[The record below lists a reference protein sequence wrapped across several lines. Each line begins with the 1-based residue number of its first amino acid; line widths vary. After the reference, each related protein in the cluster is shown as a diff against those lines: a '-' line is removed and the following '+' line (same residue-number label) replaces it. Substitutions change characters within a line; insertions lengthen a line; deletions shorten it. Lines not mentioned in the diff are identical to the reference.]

1 MSSQKQ
7 PHRSRAGGFSM
18 PEVMVSASLLALV
31 VATSA
36 QVYTR
41 SGITLQKGS
50 LRDAVHARI
59 AEDLEELRRESWRW
73 ACEDGTEGNPWVQ
86 TADGATEEGTSPLST
101 SCTGKSDDADKPV
114 AYKTGRQC
122 STAPCN
128 PGELEQIGYLVS
140 ACDTRTTAERM
151 QTDKPLVFPSGPT
164 ALNWSKNL
172 PEGATPA
179 AEKWATIQ
187 RTISVNANDANQLDV
202 TYTTSDNSP
211 TQVTV
216 NASLVP
222 QALGWCP

>member
-1 MSSQKQ
+1 
-7 PHRSRAGGFSM
+7 M

-41 SGITLQKGS
+41 SGSTLQKGS

-73 ACEDGTEGNPWVQ
+73 ACEDGTEGKPWVQ
-86 TADGATEEGTSPLST
+86 TAGGATEEGTSPLST
-101 SCTGKSDDADKPV
+101 SCTGKTDDADKPV

-122 STAPCN
+122 STTPCN
-128 PGELEQIGYLVS
+128 PGELEQIPLFVN
-140 ACDTRTTAERM
+140 ACDTRTTASQM
-151 QTDKPLVFPSGPT
+151 KSDKPLVFPSGPT
-164 ALNWSKNL
+164 TLNWSKNL
-172 PEGATPA
+172 PNGATPTA
-179 AEKWATIQ
+179 ANWATIQ
-187 RTISVNANDANQLDV
+187 RTISVNSNDANQLDV
-202 TYTTSDNSP
+202 TYTTSADSP
-211 TQVTV
+211 SQVTV

>member
-1 MSSQKQ
+1 
-7 PHRSRAGGFSM
+7 M

-41 SGITLQKGS
+41 SGSTLQKGS

-73 ACEDGTEGNPWVQ
+73 ACEDGTEGNPWVY
-86 TADGATEEGTSPLST
+86 TADGLTTEESNVSLST
-101 SCTGKSDDADKPV
+101 SCTGKTDDADKPV

-122 STAPCN
+122 STTPCN
-128 PGELEQIGYLVS
+128 PGELLQIPLFVN
-140 ACDTRTTAERM
+140 ACDTRTTASQM
-151 QTDKPLVFPSGPT
+151 KSDKPLVFPSGPT
-164 ALNWSKNL
+164 TLNWSKNL
-172 PEGATPA
+172 PDGATPTA
-179 AEKWATIQ
+179 ANWATIQ
-187 RTISVNANDANQLDV
+187 RTISVNSNDANQLDV
-202 TYTTSDNSP
+202 TYTTSASSP
-211 TQVTV
+211 AKVTV

>member
-1 MSSQKQ
+1 
-7 PHRSRAGGFSM
+7 M

-73 ACEDGTEGNPWVQ
+73 ACEEG
-86 TADGATEEGTSPLST
+86 T
-101 SCTGKSDDADKPV
+101 SCTGKDDDADKPV

-128 PGELEQIGYLVS
+128 PGDLQQIPDLVS

-202 TYTTSDNSP
+202 TYTTSEDSP